1 MSITQPK
8 VLPET
13 LSYRLR
19 SVLVRAEGPANYFLP
34 LDQLNNI
41 LDQPSVKDEIIT
53 LFPEQ
58 PPEQRDEL
66 VDRICG
72 PEGKPQL
79 GLCRK
84 VFAVLLMSSQG
95 RSISQFIA
103 QNISDADIPLEPISE
118 PNNITGLQRKVK
130 SDSMPIKLDGWDHN
144 NYMNFLLYQRQ
155 VNVPFF
161 TNDAS
166 RKDEIP
172 ILEEQTILPWVKDTT
187 PTDGPIHSGH
197 SEVRAICIHKGHH
210 NFPNTYSQSVFAL
223 KKLHMRDP
231 KDIDPE
237 IKTLRRFSL
246 EDQAHLIQLLT
257 AFYWNNECH
266 LLFPWAHG
274 GSLEDL
280 WRKHD
285 NPPLTKELMVWV
297 SKQCHGIATGLHQIH
312 ERQLSD
318 RSLAVRT
325 DRESSRV
332 RGNMEFGL
340 HGDIKPANILWFKK
354 PQERLGAGDLKICD
368 FGLVKFHERETAMR
382 SVVVVVVVVIF
393 NIGAGQYVS
402 LRCSLYRDCRRGKLY
417 L

>member
-210 NFPNTYSQSVFAL
+210 NFPNTYVSYLS
-223 KKLHMRDP
+223 P
-231 KDIDPE
+231 
-237 IKTLRRFSL
+237 
-246 EDQAHLIQLLT
+246 LL
-257 AFYWNNECH
+257 
-266 LLFPWAHG
+266 
-274 GSLEDL
+274 
-280 WRKHD
+280 
-285 NPPLTKELMVWV
+285 
-297 SKQCHGIATGLHQIH
+297 
-312 ERQLSD
+312 
-318 RSLAVRT
+318 
-325 DRESSRV
+325 
-332 RGNMEFGL
+332 
-340 HGDIKPANILWFKK
+340 
-354 PQERLGAGDLKICD
+354 
-368 FGLVKFHERETAMR
+368 LV
-382 SVVVVVVVVIF
+382 
-393 NIGAGQYVS
+393 
-402 LRCSLYRDCRRGKLY
+402 
-417 L
+417 